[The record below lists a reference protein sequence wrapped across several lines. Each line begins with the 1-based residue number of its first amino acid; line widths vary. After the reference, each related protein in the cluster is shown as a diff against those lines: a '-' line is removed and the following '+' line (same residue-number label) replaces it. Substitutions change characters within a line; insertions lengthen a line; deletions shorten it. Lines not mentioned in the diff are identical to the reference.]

1 MIFISTALF
10 PEAKPLIE
18 LLELKILREK
28 SAFPIYQNENYSL
41 VVSGIGKISSAIAT
55 SFLLSRFEN
64 LIQES
69 SWILNYGI
77 CGSPKELARIGESFL
92 IHKVTDQGSGK
103 NVYPDLVFQSPLQES
118 SLVTVDKPVFEN
130 ESSDHKSTLVDM
142 EAFGFFQA
150 AKKYFTSDKIR
161 IVKTVSDHFT
171 KLESSLG
178 SDLTN
183 IITER
188 IRSALPEIHS
198 ILRIPIVTAKKIILE
213 EEELRTLDSLIEFLR
228 LSETETIQLKDWML
242 GYKIRTG
249 NSSSPGGI
257 TFLNQNVGSEDKK
270 VKTREEGKK
279 GLYALRQFYQ
289 S

>member
-18 LLELKILREK
+18 FLGLKILRGK
-28 SAFPIYQNENYSL
+28 SAFPIYQNEKYTL
-41 VVSGIGKISSAIAT
+41 IISGIGKISSAIAT

-64 LIQES
+64 TIQES
-69 SWILNYGI
+69 SWIFNFGI
-77 CGSPKELARIGESFL
+77 SGSPKEYASIGESFL
-92 IHKVTDQGSGK
+92 IHKVTDSGSGK
-103 NVYPDLVFQSPLQES
+103 NAYPDIPFKSPLKES
-118 SLVTVDKPVFEN
+118 KLVTVDKPVFEK
-130 ESSDHKSTLVDM
+130 ESSDHKNTLVDM
-142 EAFGFFQA
+142 EAYGFFQA
-150 AKKYFTSDKIR
+150 SKKFFTSDKIR

-171 KLESSLG
+171 KLESSSG
-178 SDLTN
+178 SDLTD
-183 IITER
+183 IVSEKIQV
-188 IRSALPEIHS
+188 ALPDILS
-198 ILRIPIVTAKKIILE
+198 ILSIPIVPEKIVFLDE
-213 EEELRTLDSLIEFLR
+213 KELKTLRSLTEFFR

-249 NSSSPGGI
+249 NSSEDGFI
-257 TFLNQNVGSEDKK
+257 FLNQNFHPEKEK